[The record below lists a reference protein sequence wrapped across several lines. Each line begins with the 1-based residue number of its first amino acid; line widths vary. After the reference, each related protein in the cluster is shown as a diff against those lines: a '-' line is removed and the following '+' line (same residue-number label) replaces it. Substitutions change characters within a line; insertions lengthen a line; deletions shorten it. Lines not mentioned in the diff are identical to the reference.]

1 MHGPCQL
8 CRLYQGEC
16 WGEKVPTHTSLKQ
29 HIHFFSL
36 RQELVCVQE
45 KDLTHTLHMAQSSKL
60 LMHFLLPQIGYRYLH
75 WKCVWERE
83 REKYRHRQAQ
93 RMHPPTPPPPQ
104 HATRVCIGDSVC
116 TLYVL
121 SVGVCVQAEGGDRA
135 TLTAL
140 TASITLWGAS
150 AHLTALGQENTKLG
164 LIAFPPW
171 KTSTNTLSSIW
182 RHATVSSGVHF
193 QSAFIKGSC
202 VIHT

>member
-1 MHGPCQL
+1 MYPVNLVGCIRVNIPKAADTVKSDWFLMHGPCQL

-29 HIHFFSL
+29 RIHFFSL

-93 RMHPPTPPPPQ
+93 RMHPPTPPTPACYTCL
-104 HATRVCIGDSVC
+104 HWWFCVYTVCAVSRCVC
-116 TLYVL
+116 TGRGRWQSNTYSFDSLHHIMG
-121 SVGVCVQAEGGDRA
+121 SVS
-135 TLTAL
+135 TPH
-140 TASITLWGAS
+140 SIGPREHKVGAHCLPS
-150 AHLTALGQENTKLG
+150 LKDKYKH
-164 LIAFPPW
+164 P
-171 KTSTNTLSSIW
+171 
-182 RHATVSSGVHF
+182 
-193 QSAFIKGSC
+193 
-202 VIHT
+202 